1 MDNRPSEM
9 ARVYQPRQDEVV
21 KAGGQEHEKL
31 STKNT
36 PLHGQV
42 ETLKEQLADAEKR
55 AAVAEA
61 LAEERGKHIEDL
73 RRMLPA
79 PDATPSPKLVAV
91 GAITGLQ
98 SLQRLLPRSGGVAGR
113 GQPLDVTKEG
123 LRVQTVDRPARP
135 ARSISGCRAGTGRIS
150 GKARCPGLG
159 MTVSLADP

>member
-1 MDNRPSEM
+1 MKKVDKLSIREAVKHFDVSRPTLQKALKYGKISGVQDGKGTWTIDPSEM

-21 KAGGQEHEKL
+21 KDGGQEHENL

-36 PLHGQV
+36 PLPGQV

-79 PDATPSPKLVAV
+79 PEAPPS
-91 GAITGLQ
+91 
-98 SLQRLLPRSGGVAGR
+98 RRSWWPWGR
-113 GQPLDVTKEG
+113 
-123 LRVQTVDRPARP
+123 
-135 ARSISGCRAGTGRIS
+135 
-150 GKARCPGLG
+150 
-159 MTVSLADP
+159 